1 MESPKPVFH
10 WLDLVSISSCVC
22 APASNHC
29 LHFSST
35 KHTTEKA
42 SPHGT
47 VPGNDWRWKP
57 VGRRLLNRV
66 SVWLID
72 TPEIQL
78 PCQGNGC
85 RYKAEAPQRVWN
97 AHIQVK
103 RPSRFCLSVRGFQQF
118 PYRRIRSAILALI
131 RRVVEDLE
139 SRCLQIY
146 TAAMSLSGKNKEG
159 EVWESACTCDSIMP
173 TVLLISGT
181 RCFSCQGL

>member
-1 MESPKPVFH
+1 MHPH
-10 WLDLVSISSCVC
+10 LITVC
-22 APASNHC
+22 IFP
-29 LHFSST
+29 ST

-57 VGRRLLNRV
+57 VGRRFLNRV

-78 PCQGNGC
+78 PCLGNGC
-85 RYKAEAPQRVWN
+85 RYRADAPQRVWN
-97 AHIQVK
+97 ARSHIQGK
-103 RPSRFCLSVRGFQQF
+103 RSSRFCLSVRDFQQF

-146 TAAMSLSGKNKEG
+146 TAAMSLERIRKGKY
-159 EVWESACTCDSIMP
+159 DS
-173 TVLLISGT
+173 LLAHVIQ
-181 RCFSCQGL
+181 SCQHFYWYLELAVSRVKAYRFHIWENCSSKLIHS